1 MANKYTV
8 YNTDT
13 STAEATGRPWP
24 TADGVSDPVGMP
36 ANLVLLL
43 EINGD
48 DPAIDPATQRLG
60 GYGERVYD
68 TGAGTATRTREVVAL
83 TVEQIAAALRESKR
97 ETMRTSWAG
106 LNSNVRGNYQWL
118 FDSVQ
123 TFLDAGD
130 DDLAVIAVEEVDP
143 IAAIASNP
151 TRLANFEA
159 TRTQF
164 INAIN
169 NLTP

>member
-1 MANKYTV
+1 MKRYTI
-8 YNTDT
+8 YHNTNGVI
-13 STAEATGRPWP
+13 ATGTRYP
-24 TADGVSDPVGMP
+24 TDEGAEIPGLDP
-36 ANLVLLL
+36 NLTLL
-43 EINGD
+43 EEIKAT
-48 DPAIDPATQRLG
+48 PPYDPATEKLG
-60 GYGERVYD
+60 SYGEPVMD
-68 TGAGTATRTREVVAL
+68 TNAGTATRTREVVAL
-83 TVEQIAAALRESKR
+83 SADELAAALRESKR
-97 ETMRTSWAG
+97 EAMRTSWSG
-106 LNSNVRGNYQWL
+106 LNANVRGNYQWL
-118 FDSVQ
+118 FDSIQ

-143 IAAIASNP
+143 ISAIASNP